1 MATEKTRIPKRF
13 TIGIG
18 GGHREYNM
26 NGITYVVSG
35 NFADPFLP
43 AGAGTLADKF
53 GLVVSDELVRLSVED
68 VPQNAKTAR
77 STAGKER

>member
-26 NGITYVVSG
+26 NGITYV
-35 NFADPFLP
+35 DPDWNNVQYPL
-43 AGAGTLADKF
+43 
-53 GLVVSDELVRLSVED
+53 
-68 VPQNAKTAR
+68 
-77 STAGKER
+77 

>member
-35 NFADPFLP
+35 NFADP
-43 AGAGTLADKF
+43 AI
-53 GLVVSDELVRLSVED
+53 
-68 VPQNAKTAR
+68 
-77 STAGKER
+77 